1 MGLAS
6 GFDSSCRVLWF
17 VWMEPCPA
25 SRIRR
30 VPALPF
36 LHSLIVYFIGQIGR
50 PIQVLW
56 SLVFYGERNQKVGGS
71 CFSIPES
78 TDGPCFSFPAFMDS
92 GRRRG
97 FLSSPESSQRM
108 ARLCQRGRFMIATP
122 DKTIADNL
130 SVLLLGKGGDRKPQ
144 ILFGQVLW
152 EMANIIV
159 QFVCMECYYEF
170 ERFRIEQQLRAPL
183 YLCLQGNL
191 MQIQYLP
198 ACSQFHAALWGS
210 LRTANRFLSKSRYR
224 HGCPQSDGCE
234 ANAVRNA
241 VH

>member
-36 LHSLIVYFIGQIGR
+36 LHSLIVYLIGQIGR
-50 PIQVLW
+50 PIQVVW
-56 SLVFYGERNQKVGGS
+56 NTVFYGERNQKVGLCSSIPKSTDGPF
-71 CFSIPES
+71 FSIPE
-78 TDGPCFSFPAFMDS
+78 FMDS
-92 GRRRG
+92 GRIRRG
-97 FLSSPESSQRM
+97 FPFIRRVSQRK
-108 ARLCQRGRFMIATP
+108 ARHCQRGRFMVAAL
-122 DKTIADNL
+122 DKTIADNRWAI
-130 SVLLLGKGGDRKPQ
+130 LLGKGGDRKPQ
-144 ILFGQVLW
+144 ILFGQVIL
-152 EMANIIV
+152 ETANIV

-198 ACSQFHAALWGS
+198 ARSPFHAALWGS